1 MNREKALQVYAE
13 INNDNEIRELAK
25 VDLFFLLICIMGRK
39 DMNNDFL
46 FDRCREV
53 QKNPNGYLDLW
64 AREHY
69 KSTIIT
75 IGLTI
80 QDILKNPNVTIG
92 IFSHTRAIAKEFL
105 KQIKREF
112 ESNAVLKKLFPHI
125 CKPTNKE
132 SRELSRNWSEEK
144 ILVKRNKN
152 PKEATIEA
160 WGLVDGQPTG
170 KHFDI
175 LIYDDVVTLESVNT
189 PEQIKKTTS
198 AWRLSLNLGAR
209 GGVIRMIGT
218 RYHLLDTYN
227 SIIKQGSVIARI
239 YPATKDGTENGESI
253 FLDKSILEKKRRD
266 MGAYVFACQMLQN
279 PQQDK
284 MQSFKQAWLRFW
296 LPEEKHY
303 QAMNKIVLV
312 DPANSKKKNSDYT
325 TMWLI
330 GRNFDEKYYVI
341 TMLRDRLNLSERA
354 RKLFELVRNYQVQNV
369 AYEQYGV
376 QADIDHIKSEMQRNC
391 YHFNIIPV
399 GGKMAKNDRIKRLES
414 DFEQGNIFLPTTC
427 HYMTYEGRF
436 DDMTQIFI
444 KEEYLVF
451 PMSSHDDMLDALA
464 RLHDVELTTPK
475 SFELQTKNIKSRSD
489 YDVWQRR

>member
-1 MNREKALQVYAE
+1 MNREEVLQVYAQVNKDIE
-13 INNDNEIRELAK
+13 IKELAK
-25 VDLFFLLICIMGRK
+25 TDLFFLLICVMGRK

-80 QDILKNPNVTIG
+80 QNILNNPNITIG

-112 ESNAVLKKLFPHI
+112 ETNIVLQKLFPHI
-125 CKPTNKE
+125 CKPTSKE
-132 SRELSRNWSEEK
+132 SRAISRTWSEEK
-144 ILVKRNKN
+144 ILVKRKKN
-152 PKEATIEA
+152 PKEATLEA

-189 PEQIKKTTS
+189 PEQIKKTTD

-209 GGVIRMIGT
+209 NGVIRMIGT
-218 RYHLLDTYN
+218 RYHLLDTYDK
-227 SIIKQGSVIARI
+227 IIKQGSVIPRI
-239 YPATKDGTENGESI
+239 YPATRDGTEAGEPV
-253 FLDKSILEKKRRD
+253 FLEKENLEKKRRD

-279 PQQDK
+279 PKQDK
-284 MQSFKQAWLRFW
+284 MQSFKSEWLRFW
-296 LPEEKHY
+296 QPELKHY
-303 QAMNKIVLV
+303 ISMNRIILV
-312 DPANSKKKNSDYT
+312 DPANSKKRNSDYT
-325 TMWLI
+325 TMWLV

-341 TMLRDRLNLSERA
+341 RMLRDRLNLSERTRA
-354 RKLFELVRNYQVQNV
+354 LFELVRNYDVQNV

-376 QADIDHIKSEMQRNC
+376 QADIDHIKSEMQRHC
-391 YHFNIIPV
+391 YHFNILPV
-399 GGKMAKNDRIKRLES
+399 GGKMAKNDRIKRLET

-427 HYMTYEGRF
+427 HYKSYEGKF
-436 DDMTQIFI
+436 EDMTQIFI
-444 KEEYLVF
+444 NEEYLLF

-464 RLHDVELTTPK
+464 RIHDVELNAPK
-475 SFELQTKNIKSRSD
+475 KFEFEHKNIKSRSD
-489 YDVWQRR
+489 YDIWNRR